1 MAAVNFKDAELFRD
15 TVIDEIKSSF
25 RLEESQ
31 ALAIF
36 QVERNKIS
44 DYWRQHVDFRD
55 GSIQELVNLLLADE
69 DDLEDDCRE

>member
-44 DYWRQHVDFRD
+44 DYWRQHVDFGD